1 MEVWAIYKMELIK
14 TIKRKNSLI
23 LIIPSILALLMSFAI
38 SNGAL
43 TMTGGDLS
51 AGGKFACLDFV
62 STLWAFFSG
71 LGIWGILL
79 ILVAAFQFSG
89 EIAGGQIKM
98 ILLRIGKRGQI
109 ILAKFLA
116 LLTLT
121 LGAFILFTLVAGAGY
136 YLFIAD
142 SSIGNGEFA
151 SMIKLSDLLAF
162 ILLSLLHLALF
173 MALTFIVGLYV
184 SPFIAFIAALISL
197 FVLNYLIG
205 SEAVGFMKYSALSV
219 SNQLISGN
227 GEYLLPALLSSVVMI
242 GVLLGITGVLFKKV
256 DIK

>member
-1 MEVWAIYKMELIK
+1 MEVWTIYKMELIK
-14 TIKRKNSLI
+14 VIKRKNSLI
-23 LIIPSILALLMSFAI
+23 LVIPSILALLMSFAI

-51 AGGKFACLDFV
+51 SGGKFACLDFI

-121 LGAFILFTLVAGAGY
+121 LGAFVLFTLVVGIGY

-142 SSIGNGEFA
+142 SNIGSGNFSSA
-151 SMIKLSDLLAF
+151 IKLSDLLVF
-162 ILLSLLHLALF
+162 VFLSLLHLALF
-173 MALTFIVGLYV
+173 MVLTFIVGLYL
-184 SPFIAFIAALISL
+184 SPFIAFITVLISL
-197 FVLNYLIG
+197 FIVNYLIG
-205 SEAVGFMKYSALSV
+205 SGAISFMKYSALAV

-227 GEYLLPALLSSVVMI
+227 GDHLFPALLSSVVMI
-242 GVLLGITGVLFKKV
+242 GTLLSITAFLFKKI